1 MAWVCARQQCVPRIL
16 QHWHSRPR
24 TGRNNERHY
33 GQSSHGVRWHSEI
46 IILNIH
52 SANSTRRFGETVEL
66 KAVYLFLASNAS
78 SYVTGADILVD
89 GGYTAT

>member
-1 MAWVCARQQCVPRIL
+1 MAWVCACQQCVPWIL
-16 QHWHSRPR
+16 QHWHRRPGS
-24 TGRNNERHY
+24 GRNNERHY
-33 GQSSHGVRWHSEI
+33 GQSSHGVRHFGEVI
-46 IILNIH
+46 IH